1 MTRFILAVSILL
13 STTTPTQAQHWTL
26 SAEVQTEVDEVFAF
40 VDRDAPGCAL
50 GVIQDGKLAYGRG
63 YGLANMDWGVPITTS
78 TVFDIGS
85 VSKQYTAASIALL
98 DVEGVLSIDDDVRNW
113 VPELPE
119 YERTIT
125 LRHLLNHTSGIRD
138 YLTLMELQGFEFANV
153 FDEFDGVELITRQ
166 QGLNFEPGSEYL
178 YSNSGY
184 LLLANIVR
192 RATGQSL
199 REFLEE
205 RFFDPLGMAHTT
217 IWDESTEIVP
227 ERATGYSPSDDGWSI
242 DHAWNFQMGGD
253 GQVITSVDEMVK
265 WDGLFYDP
273 VVGGQGLMDRLH
285 TRAILND
292 GDTISYA
299 LGLSV
304 DEYRGLPRVQ
314 HGGAWAGFRAHL
326 TRFPEQRTSVALLC
340 NRSNVRT
347 SGLTAQVVDA
357 VLADHLAPDPEA
369 AADAAGE
376 AEAAAPADT
385 NPEESPVELTREQLS
400 RWEGVYR
407 HPDRPESLGVE
418 VRGSRLF
425 VLAQGQTLPLEPY
438 SDIEFEVMGVGIRLR
453 FDGDGTER
461 SVAQVGDE
469 DVFHVVGAFS
479 PTAAEMAEY
488 AGQYHSDEL
497 DITWEILFEDDELVL
512 LRPGKESVDVG
523 LSIRDELS
531 AAGLGITLERE
542 GERVTGFRVFA
553 GRVTDILFV
562 RVGR

>member
-1 MTRFILAVSILL
+1 MKRLLLAAAILL
-13 STTTPTQAQHWTL
+13 YTTTPTQAQRWTL
-26 SAEVQTEVDEVFAF
+26 PTSVQSQVDEVFTF

-50 GVIQDGKLAYGRG
+50 GVIQNGKLAYGRG
-63 YGLANMDWGVPITTS
+63 YGLANLDWGIPITTS

-85 VSKQYTAASIALL
+85 VSKQYTAASVALL
-98 DVEGVLSIDDDVRNW
+98 DVEGVLSIDDDVRKW

-138 YLTLMELQGFEFANV
+138 YLTLMDLQGFEFDNV

-205 RFFDPLGMAHTT
+205 RFFDPMDMAHTM
-217 IWDESTEIVP
+217 IWDENSEIVA
-227 ERATGYSPSDDGWSI
+227 ERATGYGPTADGWGI

-253 GQVITSVDEMVK
+253 GQVITSVEEMVK
-265 WDGLFYDP
+265 WDALFYDP

-299 LGLSV
+299 LGISV
-304 DEYRGLPRVQ
+304 DEYRGIPRVQ

-326 TRFPEQRTSVALLC
+326 TRFPEQKTSVALLC
-340 NRSNVRT
+340 NRSNVGT
-347 SGLTAQVVDA
+347 SGLVAQVVEA
-357 VLADHLAPDPEA
+357 VLAEHLGPDPDATGDSASGAEA
-369 AADAAGE
+369 AADTDPGAG
-376 AEAAAPADT
+376 
-385 NPEESPVELTREQLS
+385 PVELTRDQLS

-407 HPDRPESLGVE
+407 HPDRPESLAVE
-418 VRGSRLF
+418 LRGSRLF
-425 VLAQGQTLPLEPY
+425 VMAQGETLALDPY
-438 SDIEFEVMGVGIRLR
+438 SDVEFEVMGVGMRIV
-453 FDGDGTER
+453 FDGAGDER
-461 SVAQVGDE
+461 SVSQVGDE
-469 DVFHVVGAFS
+469 DVFEVVDAFT
-479 PTAAEMAEY
+479 PTEVEMAES
-488 AGQYHSDEL
+488 AGQYRSEEL
-497 DITWEILFEDDELVL
+497 DVTWKIVFEDGELEL
-512 LRPGKESVDVG
+512 LRPGSEPTG
-523 LSIRDELS
+523 MLLSIRDELS
-531 AAGLGITLERE
+531 AAGMGITLERA
-542 GERVTGFRVFA
+542 GGSVTGFRVFA

-562 RVGR
+562 RIGL